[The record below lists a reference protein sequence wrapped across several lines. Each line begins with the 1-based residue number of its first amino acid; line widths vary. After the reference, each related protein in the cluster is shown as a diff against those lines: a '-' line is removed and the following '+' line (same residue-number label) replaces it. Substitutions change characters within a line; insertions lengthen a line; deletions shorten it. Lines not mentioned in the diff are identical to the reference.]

1 MNRSEF
7 SARRSSGGD
16 NCSETA
22 RIIVRTHNLWSDHS
36 DFEPFPGRHFWF
48 APNRVFQTGSSY
60 IYYPFAVALK
70 QRKYSLFM
78 SSIFSPLEVPWKS
91 ELLVSIFY
99 LQSCSW
105 WKVEC
110 ICELQRTFELFS
122 SLYSLCTHI
131 VYHSLCLPCQQLCEL
146 PFSARYVTQSGSRA
160 PVGKH
165 KFKHQIKLGKQIAC
179 ILIVPQLGI
188 FTEESSPVHRICC
201 TDRGHRT
208 IRLLSRKF
216 WIISNQ
222 NS

>member
-1 MNRSEF
+1 
-7 SARRSSGGD
+7 
-16 NCSETA
+16 
-22 RIIVRTHNLWSDHS
+22 
-36 DFEPFPGRHFWF
+36 
-48 APNRVFQTGSSY
+48 
-60 IYYPFAVALK
+60 
-70 QRKYSLFM
+70 M

-91 ELLVSIFY
+91 ELSEFQFFIYNLVRGERLNAFVNYKEHS
-99 LQSCSW
+99 
-105 WKVEC
+105 
-110 ICELQRTFELFS
+110 S
-122 SLYSLCTHI
+122 SLVVFSKDSLCTHI

-165 KFKHQIKLGKQIAC
+165 KFKHQVKQLGKQIAC

-216 WIISNQ
+216 
-222 NS
+222 